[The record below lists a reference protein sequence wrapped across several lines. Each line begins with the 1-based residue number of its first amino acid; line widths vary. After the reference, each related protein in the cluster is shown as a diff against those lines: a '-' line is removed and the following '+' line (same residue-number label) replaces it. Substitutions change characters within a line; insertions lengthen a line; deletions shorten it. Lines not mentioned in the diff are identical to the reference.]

1 MFSLQDLLGQE
12 QGGEATNQISQ
23 MLGANP
29 TATQTAIQMALPM
42 ILSGLARNAA
52 QPQGAESLSNALD
65 QDHSGGGILS
75 SLAGYLTGA
84 NNNVQNSPAAN
95 DDGIGI
101 LGHIFGQKQG
111 AAAQQVSRSSGLD
124 IGQTA
129 QLLIT
134 LAPIVM
140 GYLGRQKQQQNLD
153 AGGLSNLLN
162 QQQQQMQSSGNP
174 MMDVVSSF
182 LDSNHDG
189 SSMDDIASLAANYLS
204 RR

>member
-1 MFSLQDLLGQE
+1 MFSLEDLLGQQ
-12 QGGEATNQISQ
+12 QGTQTANQISQ

-29 TATQTAIQMALPM
+29 TVTQSAIQMALPM

-52 QPQGAESLSNALD
+52 QPQGAESLSNALQENHD
-65 QDHSGGGILS
+65 GGILS
-75 SLAGYLTGA
+75 DLSGYLSG
-84 NNNVQNSPAAN
+84 SAATQN

-111 AAAQQVSRSSGLD
+111 AVAQQVSKNSGLD
-124 IGQTA
+124 VGQVA

-153 AGGLSNLLN
+153 ANGLSNMLN

-174 MMDVVSSF
+174 LMDMISNF